1 MTLSFTVKALVLLVF
16 IGSTLYVHLRG
27 KARLPVLRQFV
38 NHSALFAPY
47 NALMYLFSSVP
58 SKPYLD
64 RTRFPELDVLR
75 DNWGDIR
82 EEAMRL
88 FDEGYI
94 RAAEK
99 NNDAG
104 FGSFFKKGWKRFY
117 LKWYDKPLPSAMALC
132 PRTVALVSGIP
143 TVKGAMF
150 ALLPGG
156 SHLNPHR
163 DPFAGSLRYHLG
175 LATPNSDACR
185 IYVDGQPY
193 AWRDGQ
199 DVMFDETY
207 VHWVKNETTET
218 RVILFCDIE
227 RPLSNRFMTR
237 INRRVSAFLGRA
249 TAPQNLDDERVGG
262 INQAY
267 AWSKRF
273 SDRTSSAVKQFKRK
287 HPKAY
292 RVLRPILAVAV
303 LTALGYW
310 LFG

>member
-1 MTLSFTVKALVLLVF
+1 MTFSLAAKLSVLALF

-27 KARLPVLRQFV
+27 KARLPLLRQFV

-47 NALMYLFSSVP
+47 NALMYLFSAVP

-64 RTRFPELDVLR
+64 RSKFPELDVLK
-75 DNWGDIR
+75 DNWEVIR
-82 EEAMRL
+82 EEAMHL

-117 LKWYDKPLPSAMALC
+117 LKWYDKPLPSAEALC
-132 PRTVALVSGIP
+132 PKTVALVSSIP
-143 TVKGAMF
+143 NVKGAMF

-175 LATPNSDACR
+175 LSTPNSDDCR
-185 IYVDGQPY
+185 IFVDGQVY
-193 AWRDGQ
+193 AWRDGE

-207 VHWVKNETTET
+207 VHWVKNETEQT

-227 RPLSNRFMTR
+227 RPLSNGLMTR
-237 INRRVSAFLGRA
+237 VNRWVSKQLGRA

-267 AWSKRF
+267 AWSKTF
-273 SDRTSSAVKQFKRK
+273 SDKFSGVVKQWKRK

-292 RVLRPILAVAV
+292 RIARPVLAVVV
-303 LTALGYW
+303 LVLLWKW

>member
-1 MTLSFTVKALVLLVF
+1 MITFIILALFVASVLF
-16 IGSTLYVHLRG
+16 VHLRG
-27 KARLPVLRQFV
+27 RSRLPFLRQLV
-38 NHSALFAPY
+38 NHSAVFAPY
-47 NALMYLFSSVP
+47 NSLMYLFSSVP

-64 RTRFPELDVLR
+64 RERFPELDVLK
-75 DNWGDIR
+75 DNWEVIR
-82 EEAMRL
+82 EEAMHL

-117 LKWYDKPLPSAMALC
+117 LTWYGEPLPSAQTLC
-132 PRTVALVSGIP
+132 PKTVELVSRIP
-143 TVKGAMF
+143 NVKGAMF

-175 LATPNSDACR
+175 LSTPNSDACR
-185 IYVDGQPY
+185 IYVDGEPY
-193 AWRDGQ
+193 AWRDGE
-199 DVMFDETY
+199 DVMFDETF
-207 VHWVKNETTET
+207 VHWVKNETEQT

-227 RPLSNRFMTR
+227 RPLRSRLLTS
-237 INRRVSAFLGRA
+237 INRRISHFLGSA
-249 TAPQNLDDERVGG
+249 TAPQNVDGERVGG

-267 AWSKRF
+267 AFSKRF
-273 SDRTSSAVKQFKRK
+273 GDAFGGMVRSFKRR

-292 RVLRPILAVAV
+292 KVLKPVLAILVF
-303 LTALGYW
+303 ALLLKW
-310 LFG
+310 IFG

>member
-1 MTLSFTVKALVLLVF
+1 MTFSFAAKAGVLLVF
-16 IGSTLYVHLRG
+16 FGSVLFVHLRG

-47 NALMYLFSSVP
+47 NALMYLFSGVP

-64 RTRFPELDVLR
+64 RQRFPELDVLK
-75 DNWGDIR
+75 DNWQEIR

-99 NNDAG
+99 DNDAG

-117 LKWYDKPLPSAMALC
+117 LKWYDKPLPSAQTLC
-132 PRTVALVSGIP
+132 PRTVELVSSIP
-143 TVKGAMF
+143 NVKGAMF

-175 LATPNSDACR
+175 LSTPNSDACR
-185 IYVDGQPY
+185 IYVDGEQY
-193 AWRDGQ
+193 AWRDGE

-207 VHWVKNETTET
+207 VHWVKNETDVT
-218 RVILFCDIE
+218 RVILFCDI
-227 RPLSNRFMTR
+227 PAS
-237 INRRVSAFLGRA
+237 
-249 TAPQNLDDERVGG
+249 
-262 INQAY
+262 
-267 AWSKRF
+267 SKR
-273 SDRTSSAVKQFKRK
+273 
-287 HPKAY
+287 
-292 RVLRPILAVAV
+292 
-303 LTALGYW
+303 
-310 LFG
+310 

>member
-1 MTLSFTVKALVLLVF
+1 MTFSFAAKAGVLLVF
-16 IGSTLYVHLRG
+16 FGSVLFVHLRG

-47 NALMYLFSSVP
+47 NALMYLFSGVP

-64 RTRFPELDVLR
+64 RQRFPELDVLK
-75 DNWGDIR
+75 DNWQDIR

-99 NNDAG
+99 DNDAG

-117 LKWYDKPLPSAMALC
+117 LS
-132 PRTVALVSGIP
+132 SIP
-143 TVKGAMF
+143 NVKRAMF

-175 LATPNSDACR
+175 LSTPNSDACR
-185 IYVDGQPY
+185 IYVDGEEY
-193 AWRDGQ
+193 AWRDGE

-207 VHWVKNETTET
+207 VHWVKNETDVT

-227 RPLSNRFMTR
+227 RPLSSPLMTR
-237 INRRVSAFLGRA
+237 INRQVSAFLGRA
-249 TAPQNLDDERVGG
+249 TAPQNTDDERVGG

-273 SDRTSSAVKQFKRK
+273 SNKISTHVKQFKRAN
-287 HPKAY
+287 PKAY
-292 RVLRPILAVAV
+292 RVLRPVLAVVVAY
-303 LTALGYW
+303 ALYRW
-310 LFG
+310 LF